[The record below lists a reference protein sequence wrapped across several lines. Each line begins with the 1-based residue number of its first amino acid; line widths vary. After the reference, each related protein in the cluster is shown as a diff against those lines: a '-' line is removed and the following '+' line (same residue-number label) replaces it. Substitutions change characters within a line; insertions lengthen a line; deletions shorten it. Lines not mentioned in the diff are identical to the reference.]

1 MNDSPSSLTQTDDQ
15 GKEMS
20 VELCDMF
27 ECLAGPT
34 KEVTTWDCGTLFLC
48 DPHTEEYQKTVGD
61 WLDIKKLP

>member
-1 MNDSPSSLTQTDDQ
+1 
-15 GKEMS
+15 MS

-48 DPHTEEYQKTVGD
+48 DPHTEEYQKTVGE
-61 WLDIKKLP
+61 WLEVKKLP